1 MNTARNV
8 VRTGNAG
15 SVNASNPTIGTSNF
29 VNDAGLTFASTACG
43 SGLPDAAISGASVN
57 ALTGNVT
64 FASAPAR
71 NSAVAS
77 FVVDLSTGAPAEAG
91 EVSTSEAK
99 GETA

>member
-1 MNTARNV
+1 
-8 VRTGNAG
+8 
-15 SVNASNPTIGTSNF
+15 
-29 VNDAGLTFASTACG
+29 
-43 SGLPDAAISGASVN
+43 VN